1 MICMDESPKQ
11 LIGETKVPITASPGQ
26 VARYDYE
33 YKRHGVCNIFM
44 ACEPL
49 AGKRLVKVTERK
61 TKIDWAFFLKDIAAL
76 YADAEKITL
85 VMDTT

>member
-1 MICMDESPKQ
+1 
-11 LIGETKVPITASPGQ
+11 
-26 VARYDYE
+26 
-33 YKRHGVCNIFM
+33 M